1 MADDPRRFPG
11 LSRDSHKWRRLYRK
25 RSACERVIGRL
36 KNYLLLDQQRVR
48 GRGKVSVQVAM
59 SLLVMLASAISMA
72 NLDKLENVRRIVA
85 VAA

>member
-1 MADDPRRFPG
+1 
-11 LSRDSHKWRRLYRK
+11 
-25 RSACERVIGRL
+25 
-36 KNYLLLDQQRVR
+36 
-48 GRGKVSVQVAM
+48 VSVQVAM